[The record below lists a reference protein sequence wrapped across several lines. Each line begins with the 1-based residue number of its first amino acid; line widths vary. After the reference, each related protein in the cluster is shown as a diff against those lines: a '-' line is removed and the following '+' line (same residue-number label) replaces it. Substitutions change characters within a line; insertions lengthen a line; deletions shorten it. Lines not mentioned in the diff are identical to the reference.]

1 VFEAGPVRLH
11 ALVKN
16 CNAHQFRLLLNST
29 FLFRRLIWIATKK
42 LYCLIDRFF
51 LFLGRLKVWKLFKRL
66 QLFYLTPIWLWT
78 VTQTQ
83 QNVWK
88 LAGVYLVDNIHQPT
102 IVNFI
107 KPWKTWQMFEQNN
120 RQICV
125 VLQTKNQLR
134 HQFNTLVYHFANWVQ
149 SLRVHVQLAAFW

>member
-1 VFEAGPVRLH
+1 MFKAGPIRFD

-16 CNAHQFRLLLNST
+16 CHAHQFRLLLNST
-29 FLFRRLIWIATKK
+29 FLFHRLIWIATKK
-42 LYCLIDRFF
+42 LYCLIYRFF
-51 LFLGRLKVWKLFKRL
+51 LFLGSLKVLKLFKGL

-83 QNVWK
+83 QNVCE
-88 LAGVYLVDNIHQPT
+88 LAGFNLVDNIHQPS

-125 VLQTKNQLR
+125 VLQTKYQLR
-134 HQFNTLVYHFANWVQ
+134 HKFNTLVYHFTNWVQ
-149 SLRVHVQLAAFW
+149 SLRVHVQLAASW